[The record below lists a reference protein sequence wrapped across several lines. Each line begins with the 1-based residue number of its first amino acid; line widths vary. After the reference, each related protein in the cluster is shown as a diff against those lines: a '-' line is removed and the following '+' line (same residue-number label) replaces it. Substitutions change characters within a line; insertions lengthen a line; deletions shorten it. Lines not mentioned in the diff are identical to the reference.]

1 MGGKLVDYI
10 FRKRVQKHLKN
21 TARNKQFVNY
31 EKAKNIL
38 LLFESNYSEKN
49 PETKRIIQSLTA
61 DGKKVTAWGYVDKK
75 NIISP
80 AYPEYRILHPKD
92 LGLFKKPC
100 SQLLQELL
108 RTEYDLLIDISTK
121 RFIPLDY
128 VVLHANAKCKAGMKK
143 NNLNL
148 YDFAVDIDA
157 HLAEKEI
164 QVEDLEYSFLFN
176 QVLFYLKNI
185 QTND

>member
-1 MGGKLVDYI
+1 MDGKITDYVLK
-10 FRKRVQKHLKN
+10 KRIQKQLKN
-21 TARNKQFVNY
+21 NLRNKQFVNY
-31 EKAKNIL
+31 DKARTIL

-61 DGKKVTAWGYVDKK
+61 DGKKVTAWGFVEKK
-75 NIISP
+75 HITSP

-92 LGLFKKPC
+92 LGFFKKPND
-100 SQLLQELL
+100 QLIHELL

-121 RFIPLDY
+121 RFVALDY
-128 VVLHANAKCKAGMKK
+128 IVLYANAKCKTGMKK
-143 NNLNL
+143 NNFNL
-148 YDFAVDIDA
+148 YDLAMDIEA

-164 QVEDLEYSFLFN
+164 QVDDLDYSFLFN
-176 QVLFYLKNI
+176 QLLFYLKSI